1 MRKITKEIVHAF
13 ENGYK
18 LRKGN
23 DYTDGEAMF
32 LHGNKIAE
40 KRDGALWITN
50 AGWNT
55 VTTKERLNG
64 LDGVTIFQRKHVWYL
79 NGKEWN
85 GEWVA
90 VNNFMN

>member
-1 MRKITKEIVHAF
+1 
-13 ENGYK
+13 
-18 LRKGN
+18 
-23 DYTDGEAMF
+23 MF

-79 NGKEWN
+79 NGKEWC
-85 GEWVA
+85 GEWVT

>member
-1 MRKITKEIVHAF
+1 MRKITMDIVHAF

-40 KRDGALWITN
+40 KRNGALWITN
-50 AGWNT
+50 AGWAT

-64 LDGVTIFQRKHVWYL
+64 LSNVRITQKNWNWYL
-79 NGKEWN
+79 NGKEWD
-85 GEWVA
+85 GGWVA